1 MIKAIW
7 LILDSGGAWDRIVTA
22 QRNFFWILFINLLP
36 LLLLGSAAE
45 GYGLVHWGRPQ
56 GELGYPKNFP
66 VSAVVKFES
75 AQLVLFL
82 VVVFIGAL
90 FARNLANTFRSRP
103 VSFLPAF
110 TAIAYGLG
118 PFLLLRV
125 LNIFPVSPWLSWAV
139 GIALSAMI
147 LYQGVPRV
155 MEPDPPN
162 AFGLYLTSTLLL
174 VIATGLLCFIS
185 SWYLRGK
192 ITFLQ
197 NFLRG

>member
-1 MIKAIW
+1 M
-7 LILDSGGAWDRIVTA
+7 
-22 QRNFFWILFINLLP
+22 
-36 LLLLGSAAE
+36 LGSAAE

-56 GELGYPKNFP
+56 GELGHLKNFP
-66 VSAVVKFES
+66 VSDVVKFES
-75 AQLVLFL
+75 AQLVVFL

-90 FARNLANTFRSRP
+90 LARNFANTFRSRP
-103 VSFLPAF
+103 ISLLPAF

-155 MEPDPPN
+155 MQPDPPN

-174 VIATGLLCFIS
+174 ATLTGLLCFIS

-192 ITFLQ
+192 ITSLQ
-197 NFLRG
+197 NFLPG